1 MEAKPM
7 NRLKI
12 SHCVRNNPD
21 LEQIEYT
28 IELDINDVH
37 YVKTGV
43 GKSIEE
49 AKQGAIIA
57 MSERMRRYINQE
69 LHDAL
74 KD

>member
-1 MEAKPM
+1 MDAKPM
-7 NRLKI
+7 NRMKI

-57 MSERMRRYINQE
+57 MSERMRRYINEE
-69 LHDAL
+69 LHNAL